1 MLELFA
7 NSLLNGFIQS
17 SGMGKAL
24 VAIQLGGSVVM
35 GTYIVGKWLEL
46 RELGAAA
53 RRVRRDVMGARSVLD
68 HFLARKDSAH
78 TPLENVYAKT
88 CERLLKRLTPDMR
101 SLLLERKPG
110 AIAALTEH
118 EMELVKSIGEQALE
132 DECQRVEQGMG
143 AIATI
148 VALAPMVGLLG
159 TVWGVLDAFADMG
172 AAGSATIAT
181 MAPAISSAL
190 LTTVVGLLVAI
201 PGMAFHNSLTV
212 KVRTLQS
219 DMEGFLDDLTG
230 RIALEFQDTGS
241 RS

>member
-17 SGMGKAL
+17 SGMGKSL
-24 VAIQLGGSVVM
+24 VAIQLIGSLVM
-35 GTYIVGKWLEL
+35 GTYIIGKWLEL
-46 RELGAAA
+46 RDLSAAA

-68 HFLARKDSAH
+68 HFLARKDSTH

-88 CERLLKRLTPDMR
+88 CDRLLKRLTPDMR

-110 AIAALTEH
+110 VIAALTEH

-132 DECQRVEQGMG
+132 DECQRVEEGMG

>member
-17 SGMGKAL
+17 SGMGKSL
-24 VAIQLGGSVVM
+24 VAIQLIGSLVM
-35 GTYIVGKWLEL
+35 GTYIIGKWLEL
-46 RELGAAA
+46 RELTAAA
-53 RRVRRDVMGARSVLD
+53 RRVRRDVMGQRSVLD
-68 HFLARKDSAH
+68 YFLARRDSLH

-88 CERLLKRLTPDMR
+88 CDRLLKRLTPDMR

-110 AIAALTEH
+110 VIAALTEH
-118 EMELVKSIGEQALE
+118 EMELVKSIGEQALD
-132 DECQRVEQGMG
+132 DEFERVDDGMG
-143 AIATI
+143 VIATI

-212 KVRTLQS
+212 KVHALQS